1 MVLGKQNSCMKII
14 GMVVIAA
21 GILMFVFR
29 GINFTTDKKVV
40 DIGPIEINK
49 KENKRV
55 EWPLYAGGLAIVA
68 GVILVAMDKKS
79 K

>member
-1 MVLGKQNSCMKII
+1 MKVIGIVL
-14 GMVVIAA
+14 IAA
-21 GILMFVFR
+21 GILMLVFR

-55 EWPLYAGGLAIVA
+55 EWPLYAGGIAILA
-68 GVILVAMDKKS
+68 GVVIVAMDKKS

>member
-1 MVLGKQNSCMKII
+1 MKII
-14 GMVVIAA
+14 GIVLIAA

-29 GINFTTDKKVV
+29 GINFTTDKKVA

>member
-1 MVLGKQNSCMKII
+1 MKII
-14 GMVVIAA
+14 GIVLIAA
-21 GILMFVFR
+21 GILMFVFK
-29 GINFTTDKKVV
+29 GINFTTDKNVV

>member
-1 MVLGKQNSCMKII
+1 MKII
-14 GMVVIAA
+14 GIVLIAA
-21 GILMFVFR
+21 GILMFVFK
-29 GINFTTDKKVV
+29 GINFTTDKNVV

-68 GVILVAMDKKS
+68 GVIIVAMDKKS

>member
-1 MVLGKQNSCMKII
+1 
-14 GMVVIAA
+14 
-21 GILMFVFR
+21 MFVFR
-29 GINFTTDKKVV
+29 GINFTTDKKVA

>member
-1 MVLGKQNSCMKII
+1 
-14 GMVVIAA
+14 
-21 GILMFVFR
+21 MFVFR

-49 KENKRV
+49 KENKQF